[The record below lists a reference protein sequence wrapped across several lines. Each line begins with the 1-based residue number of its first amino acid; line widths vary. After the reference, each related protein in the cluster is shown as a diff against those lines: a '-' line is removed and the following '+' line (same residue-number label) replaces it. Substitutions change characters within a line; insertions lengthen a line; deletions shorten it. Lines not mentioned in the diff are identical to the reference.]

1 MDKNFPWYVTH
12 TIKMKIR
19 NSRSGGATHDLL
31 EKDLDV
37 TAKLDR
43 YIF

>member
-12 TIKMKIR
+12 IIKMKIR
-19 NSRSGGATHDLL
+19 NSGGATHDLL

>member
-1 MDKNFPWYVTH
+1 MVCNSYYKNEF
-12 TIKMKIR
+12 R
-19 NSRSGGATHDLL
+19 NSGGATHDLL